1 MEWDNESSAFPHLG
15 LQENK
20 EKVSNGGT
28 MMSLPHVIEYLH
40 AKALAKEIAYTAKR
54 VAEGSRAAEIL
65 ADYCLQ
71 NLQKDEKKYA

>member
-1 MEWDNESSAFPHLG
+1 
-15 LQENK
+15 
-20 EKVSNGGT
+20 

-40 AKALAKEIAYTAKR
+40 AKALAKKIAYTAKR

-71 NLQKDEKKYA
+71 NLQKNEKKYA

>member
-1 MEWDNESSAFPHLG
+1 
-15 LQENK
+15 
-20 EKVSNGGT
+20 

-71 NLQKDEKKYA
+71 NLQKNEKKYA